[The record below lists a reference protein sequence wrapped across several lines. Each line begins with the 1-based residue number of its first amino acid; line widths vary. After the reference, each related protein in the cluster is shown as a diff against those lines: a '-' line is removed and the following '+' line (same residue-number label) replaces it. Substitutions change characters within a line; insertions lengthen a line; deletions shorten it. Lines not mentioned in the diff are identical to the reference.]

1 MGREPKTKENDR
13 PVSEFIEAL
22 EKEKQQEQSF
32 ILVDLFERA
41 SKSPGRMW
49 GDTIVGF
56 GRYPQSYADGS
67 VIEWLR
73 GGFSPRKGKFA
84 IYLMNDFESY
94 EEYLSRLGKYK
105 TSKACLYINKLE
117 DVDLQVLAELL
128 QASFTHMEEKY
139 PL

>member
-1 MGREPKTKENDR
+1 MGKEPKTKENDR
-13 PVSEFIEAL
+13 PVEDFIQAL

-32 ILVDLFERA
+32 ILLELFETA
-41 SKSPGRMW
+41 SKAAGRMW
-49 GDTIVGF
+49 GASIIGF
-56 GRYPQSYADGS
+56 GHYPQKYADGR

-84 IYLMNDFESY
+84 LYLMNDFESY
-94 EEYLSRLGKYK
+94 ESYLSRLGKYK

-117 DVDLQVLAELL
+117 DIDIQVLRELL
-128 QASFTHMEEKY
+128 HASFVHMEEKY